1 MIIDP
6 KQKVTNRLNI
16 EPKRDEKG
24 NWLYDGLCPVTL
36 TEVRLVEQEYEKG
49 EFANKSVMSLAF
61 EFVNIKANVNDPERY
76 LTHVE
81 KIVGTQEGK
90 GDNAT
95 TMSDEKIG
103 KIITNMWSRIKH
115 IMDNLIMSPNYR
127 DISTISDKDI
137 KKYMDLPTS
146 GTVDERIAAF
156 NTFFTYICNYING
169 EGDKIKSMLLDKD
182 GKFLNFWLILL
193 PDYNSGKFYTIP
205 TFVGT
210 GFMESLKIDEKGKLL
225 LPKII
230 HIKPTQSLELANN
243 SRQPANMSGMPN
255 LNLPNPGG
263 LPQNIM
269 DLMQSAQ

>member
-1 MIIDP
+1 MIINP
-6 KQKVTNRLNI
+6 KEKVTNRLNI
-16 EPKRDEKG
+16 EPRKDEKG

-36 TEVRLVEQEYEKG
+36 TEVRLVELDYEKG
-49 EFANKSVMSLAF
+49 EFANKTVLGLAF
-61 EFVNIKANVNDPERY
+61 EFMNVKANINDPERY
-76 LTHVE
+76 LTHTE

-103 KIITNMWSRIKH
+103 KIIQNMWSRIKH

-146 GTVDERIAAF
+146 GTVDDRIAAF
-156 NTFFTYICNYING
+156 NAFFTYICQYING
-169 EGDKIKSMLLDKD
+169 DGNTIKSMLVDKD
-182 GKFLNFWLILL
+182 NKFMNFWLILL
-193 PDYNSGKFYTIP
+193 PDYSSGKYYTIP

-210 GFMESLKIDEKGKLL
+210 GFIEPLKIAENNKLL
-225 LPKII
+225 PPRII
-230 HIKPTQSLELANN
+230 HIKPTQSLELAN
-243 SRQPANMSGMPN
+243 STRQPANIPGMPD

-263 LPQNIM
+263 LPQDILN
-269 DLMQSAQ
+269 LMQQAQ